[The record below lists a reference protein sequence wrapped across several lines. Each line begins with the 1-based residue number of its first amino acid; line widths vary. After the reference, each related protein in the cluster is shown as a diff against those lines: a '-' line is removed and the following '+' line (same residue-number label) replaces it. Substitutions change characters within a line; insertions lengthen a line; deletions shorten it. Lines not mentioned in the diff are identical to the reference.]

1 MVTQRVNALTGR
13 SPVNLVADG
22 GGMTGEQRARKRD
35 AAATKA
41 ALLDA
46 AEELFAERGFDRTTV
61 RDIAKRAGANQA
73 LLFRYFGSK
82 ESLFGVVMARGG
94 LAQVESTP
102 PEQLF
107 EATLR
112 ALLEPLVDGGSR
124 RPLET
129 YLRSTGSSGAGTA
142 MREQVGEEYA
152 RVLATLTDQ
161 PDAKLRADLVLAW
174 LLGIGLVRSVTGKEP
189 LAGAD
194 PEDIVRLIRPAVRTL
209 LERNG

>member
-1 MVTQRVNALTGR
+1 
-13 SPVNLVADG
+13 
-22 GGMTGEQRARKRD
+22 MTGEPQSRKRD

-82 ESLFGVVMARGG
+82 EALFGIVMARGG
-94 LAQVESTP
+94 LAQLQATP

-107 EATLR
+107 ETTLR
-112 ALLEPLVDGGSR
+112 SLLEPSDEGYSHR
-124 RPLET
+124 SLET
-129 YLRSTGSSGAGTA
+129 YLRSTGSSGAATA
-142 MREQVGEEYA
+142 MRERVGEEYA

-161 PDAKLRADLVLAW
+161 PDAELRADLALAW

-189 LAGAD
+189 LAGAGT
-194 PEDIVRLIRPAVRTL
+194 EAVVRLVGPAVATL
-209 LERNG
+209 LEHNDPVQPARPPAAGTG

>member
-1 MVTQRVNALTGR
+1 
-13 SPVNLVADG
+13 
-22 GGMTGEQRARKRD
+22 MTGEPQVRKRD

-82 ESLFGVVMARGG
+82 EALFGIVMARGG
-94 LAQVESTP
+94 LAQLQATP

-107 EATLR
+107 ETTLR
-112 ALLEPLVDGGSR
+112 SLLEPPGDDGSR
-124 RPLET
+124 RSLET
-129 YLRSTGSSGAGTA
+129 YLRSTGSSGAATA

-152 RVLATLTDQ
+152 RVLATLTGQ
-161 PDAKLRADLVLAW
+161 PDAELRADLVLAW
-174 LLGIGLVRSVTGKEP
+174 ILGIGLVRSVTGKEP

-194 PEDIVRLIRPAVRTL
+194 PDDVVRLIRPAVRTL

>member
-1 MVTQRVNALTGR
+1 
-13 SPVNLVADG
+13 
-22 GGMTGEQRARKRD
+22 MTGEQQARKRD

-61 RDIAKRAGANQA
+61 RDIAAQAGVNQA

-94 LAQVESTP
+94 LAKLETTP

-107 EATLR
+107 ETTLR
-112 ALLEPLVDGGSR
+112 TLLEPPRDGSPR
-124 RPLET
+124 RSLET
-129 YLRSTGSSGAGTA
+129 YLRSTGSSGAATT
-142 MREQVGEEYA
+142 MREHVGEEYA
-152 RVLATLTDQ
+152 RVLTTLTDQ
-161 PDAKLRADLVLAW
+161 PDAELRADLVLAW

-194 PEDIVRLIRPAVRTL
+194 PDDIVRLIRPAVRTL